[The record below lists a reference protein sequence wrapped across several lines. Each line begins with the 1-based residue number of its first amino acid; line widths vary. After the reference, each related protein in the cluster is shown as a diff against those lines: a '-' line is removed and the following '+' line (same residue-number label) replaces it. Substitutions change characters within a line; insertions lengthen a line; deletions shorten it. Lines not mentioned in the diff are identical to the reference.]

1 MKTLFLMVGALSLV
15 AIAGCRGPKSGIPE
29 GAKVAVLEFRI
40 PETANI
46 TRYSASYND
55 LGMIVAQQLAGEL
68 RSRHRDAEAIPSGAP
83 VHLVSPDRFLVPL
96 AACCGMRYGVPG
108 NRFKPASAAWELW
121 GWSAWALPTCAGR
134 GLQGG
139 RAMDG
144 ENGKGYVWF
153 ENCHVFSK
161 DMRLLVAWDGR
172 IVPLPVAIL
181 HPDCRLAASGDVG
194 RLGVPR
200 RWAEQRELI
209 PRATT

>member
-1 MKTLFLMVGALSLV
+1 MASLEAV
-15 AIAGCRGPKSGIPE
+15 SSPPARRGS
-29 GAKVAVLEFRI
+29 
-40 PETANI
+40 
-46 TRYSASYND
+46 
-55 LGMIVAQQLAGEL
+55 
-68 RSRHRDAEAIPSGAP
+68 
-83 VHLVSPDRFLVPL
+83 
-96 AACCGMRYGVPG
+96 CGV
-108 NRFKPASAAWELW
+108 
-121 GWSAWALPTCAGR
+121 WSAWALPTCAGR

-209 PRATT
+209 PRATTSFLPGRARTTRPFPPRVTAHS

>member
-1 MKTLFLMVGALSLV
+1 M
-15 AIAGCRGPKSGIPE
+15 
-29 GAKVAVLEFRI
+29 
-40 PETANI
+40 
-46 TRYSASYND
+46 
-55 LGMIVAQQLAGEL
+55 
-68 RSRHRDAEAIPSGAP
+68 
-83 VHLVSPDRFLVPL
+83 
-96 AACCGMRYGVPG
+96 
-108 NRFKPASAAWELW
+108 
-121 GWSAWALPTCAGR
+121 AWALPTCAGR